1 MAAQGIRPHNINSN
15 NTRAANKMLV
25 IPANGANTFRWID
38 VPSGNTYTPGTG
50 LQLSSANQFSISN
63 GGVDTAQIAN
73 AAITAAKIE
82 TANAITGDRLLG
94 LGNDL
99 KLYWLPA
106 SSGTPAANSITTA
119 MIQNNAI
126 TADKIASNA
135 VTGSKILNATIN
147 RTKLNFTNT
156 GANGQYLTRAC
167 LLYTSPSPRDRQK
180 SRMPSS
186 A

>member
-1 MAAQGIRPHNINSN
+1 
-15 NTRAANKMLV
+15 MLV

-38 VPSGNTYTPGTG
+38 VPSDTTYRAGTG

-63 GGVDTAQIAN
+63 GGVDTTQIAN

-99 KLYWLPA
+99 ELYWLPA
-106 SSGTPAANSITTA
+106 SSGEPAANSIT
-119 MIQNNAI
+119 
-126 TADKIASNA
+126 
-135 VTGSKILNATIN
+135 
-147 RTKLNFTNT
+147 
-156 GANGQYLTRAC
+156 C